1 MTWGQDGTIG
11 IDQRSNRGHY
21 VVAQHEA
28 RVARVGVEDSD
39 DSRHVNTTN
48 SYGQGDAYH
57 SGQGG
62 AQHGQAHAQAGLNQE
77 VASWLQHWQQENQ
90 HRGGDGQTA

>member
-1 MTWGQDGTIG
+1 MSQYLFFQRFHCSGRAVDSPRMTWGQDGTIG
-11 IDQRSNRGHY
+11 IDQRSNRGHF

-48 SYGQGDAYH
+48 SYG
-57 SGQGG
+57 
-62 AQHGQAHAQAGLNQE
+62 
-77 VASWLQHWQQENQ
+77 
-90 HRGGDGQTA
+90 

>member
-21 VVAQHEA
+21 VVAKHEA
-28 RVARVGVEDSD
+28 LSTEGLARVGVEDSD
-39 DSRHVNTTN
+39 DNRHVNTTN
-48 SYGQGDAYH
+48 SHGKGDAYH

-62 AQHGQAHAQAGLNQE
+62 DQHGQAHTQAGLNQE
-77 VASWLQHWQQENQ
+77 VASWL
-90 HRGGDGQTA
+90 